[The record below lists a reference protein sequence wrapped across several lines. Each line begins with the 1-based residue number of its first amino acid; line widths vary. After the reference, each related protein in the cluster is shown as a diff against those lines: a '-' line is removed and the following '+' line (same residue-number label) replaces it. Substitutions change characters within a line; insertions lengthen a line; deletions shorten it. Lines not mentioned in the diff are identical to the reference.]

1 MYNDARVITTLF
13 VLLMICGI
21 LNLFSL
27 FDDGEVSAQNQDAI
41 IAQKVLIIE
50 KAKNSDNPTV
60 IAAGKEAEKE
70 LQNIQKNNKP
80 LHIPLFDNNEN
91 ITIGENS
98 LSVTGLVL
106 SCLVVS
112 TMTIIIGVFFYIRD

>member
-41 IAQKVLIIE
+41 IA
-50 KAKNSDNPTV
+50 
-60 IAAGKEAEKE
+60 
-70 LQNIQKNNKP
+70 
-80 LHIPLFDNNEN
+80 
-91 ITIGENS
+91 
-98 LSVTGLVL
+98 
-106 SCLVVS
+106 
-112 TMTIIIGVFFYIRD
+112 

>member
-41 IAQKVLIIE
+41 IAQKILIIE
-50 KAKNSDNPTV
+50 KAKNSDKPTV

>member
-1 MYNDARVITTLF
+1 M
-13 VLLMICGI
+13 
-21 LNLFSL
+21 
-27 FDDGEVSAQNQDAI
+27 
-41 IAQKVLIIE
+41 
-50 KAKNSDNPTV
+50 